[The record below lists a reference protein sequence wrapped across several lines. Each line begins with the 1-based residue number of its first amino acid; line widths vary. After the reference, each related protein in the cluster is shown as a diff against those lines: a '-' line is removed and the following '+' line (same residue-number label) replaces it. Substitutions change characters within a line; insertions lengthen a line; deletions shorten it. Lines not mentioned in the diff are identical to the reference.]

1 MGLPKAVQEMQDA
14 AEQIQSGI
22 QQNDEGKTGT
32 AKRDDQAPAN
42 TPKQQPSN
50 NKGNTVS
57 RDEYDAL
64 DQRYRSY
71 KKMYDKEVHGF
82 RTTLADKDAEIDKL
96 TGEVEA
102 LKKSLD
108 EATKTGKEQ
117 DHGDVD
123 LDAIKREF
131 GDEFIDAV
139 GNLSR
144 TQLMRE
150 NAALITRIEKLEKSF
165 SEKQPKPSQDGGRE
179 TSKSN
184 QDFFTRLSDLVPN
197 WTKVNGTQGFSDF
210 LDLPDEDGNRRQDN
224 LSAAQRSGNAIEVAR
239 HFLDYAD
246 YQARHRDGASGDYLP
261 DGSAGGGSADEFG
274 FTDDDIIY
282 EDELEEYYK
291 LAALR
296 KFSDEEI
303 KKYEAKISNAM
314 ANDLIR
320 RRPRR

>member
-1 MGLPKAVQEMQDA
+1 
-14 AEQIQSGI
+14 
-22 QQNDEGKTGT
+22 
-32 AKRDDQAPAN
+32 
-42 TPKQQPSN
+42 
-50 NKGNTVS
+50 
-57 RDEYDAL
+57 
-64 DQRYRSY
+64 
-71 KKMYDKEVHGF
+71 MYDKEVHGF

-96 TGEVEA
+96 KGEVEA
-102 LKKSLD
+102 LNKSLD
-108 EATKTGKEQ
+108 EATKSGKEQ

-150 NAALITRIEKLEKSF
+150 NAALINRIEKLEKSF
-165 SEKQPKPSQDGGRE
+165 SEKQPKSSSEGGRE
-179 TSKSN
+179 TGKSN

-224 LSAAQRSGNAIEVAR
+224 LSVAQRSGNAIEVAR

-246 YQARHRDGASGDYLP
+246 YQSRHRDGSSGDYLP
-261 DGSAGGGSADEFG
+261 DGSAGGGSDEFG
-274 FTDDDIIY
+274 FKDDDIIY

-303 KKYEAKISNAM
+303 RKYEAKISNAM
-314 ANDLIR
+314 ANGLIR
-320 RRPRR
+320 QRPRR

>member
-14 AEQIQSGI
+14 AEKIQSGI
-22 QQNDEGKTGT
+22 QQNDEGKTE
-32 AKRDDQAPAN
+32 AKKDGQEPASN
-42 TPKQQPSN
+42 PKQQQPSDT
-50 NKGNTVS
+50 GTVPKA
-57 RDEYDAL
+57 EYDAL
-64 DQRYRSY
+64 DQRYRAY

-108 EATKTGKEQ
+108 EAAKSGKEQ

-139 GNLSR
+139 GDLSR

-150 NAALITRIEKLEKSF
+150 NAALIARIEKLEKSF
-165 SEKQPKPSQDGGRE
+165 SEKQPKPSNDGGRE

-261 DGSAGGGSADEFG
+261 DGSAGGGSVDEFG